1 MNTNK
6 EIPIFYSVDDNY
18 IPCLAVA
25 LESLIAHTSR
35 DNNYRIIILNTGISN
50 ENVAKIMKYEST
62 NVKISFED
70 ISSKMQKLEKELE
83 LRIRDYYTITIYY
96 RLFIASLF
104 PQIDKAI
111 YLDADM
117 LVLDDVAK
125 IYNVDMGN
133 NLIEAIFIGLSAGAA
148 ATGVNQ
154 VGRQLTKNEQYDASA
169 TVLDL
174 KKFID
179 SIDVPEDINNDIPCD
194 GNIDNTQEAI
204 NTNISSD
211 VDEVV
216 PSETDEND
224 K

>member
-1 MNTNK
+1 MLQFSILTIGTFVTMLDSISILICKICFNK
-6 EIPIFYSVDDNY
+6 DIKKIVPI
-18 IPCLAVA
+18 L
-25 LESLIAHTSR
+25 SLIFG
-35 DNNYRIIILNTGISN
+35 LGLGI
-50 ENVAKIMKYEST
+50 AG
-62 NVKISFED
+62 
-70 ISSKMQKLEKELE
+70 
-83 LRIRDYYTITIYY
+83 YYT
-96 RLFIASLF
+96 
-104 PQIDKAI
+104 P
-111 YLDADM
+111 
-117 LVLDDVAK
+117 
-125 IYNVDMGN
+125 NVDMGN
-133 NLIEAIFIGLSAGAA
+133 NLLEAIFIGLSAGAA

>member
-1 MNTNK
+1 MLQFSILTIGTFVTMLDSISILICK
-6 EIPIFYSVDDNY
+6 ICFKKDIKKIVPI
-18 IPCLAVA
+18 L
-25 LESLIAHTSR
+25 SLIFG
-35 DNNYRIIILNTGISN
+35 LGLGI
-50 ENVAKIMKYEST
+50 AG
-62 NVKISFED
+62 
-70 ISSKMQKLEKELE
+70 
-83 LRIRDYYTITIYY
+83 YYT
-96 RLFIASLF
+96 
-104 PQIDKAI
+104 PD
-111 YLDADM
+111 
-117 LVLDDVAK
+117 
-125 IYNVDMGN
+125 VDMGN

-179 SIDVPEDINNDIPCD
+179 SIDVPEDINNDIPCG
-194 GNIDNTQEAI
+194 GNIGNTQETI

-211 VDEVV
+211 VVEVV

>member
-1 MNTNK
+1 MLQFSILTIGTFVTMLDSISILICK
-6 EIPIFYSVDDNY
+6 ICFKKDIKKIVPI
-18 IPCLAVA
+18 L
-25 LESLIAHTSR
+25 SLIFGLA
-35 DNNYRIIILNTGISN
+35 LGI
-50 ENVAKIMKYEST
+50 AG
-62 NVKISFED
+62 
-70 ISSKMQKLEKELE
+70 
-83 LRIRDYYTITIYY
+83 YYT
-96 RLFIASLF
+96 
-104 PQIDKAI
+104 PD
-111 YLDADM
+111 
-117 LVLDDVAK
+117 
-125 IYNVDMGN
+125 VDMGN

-179 SIDVPEDINNDIPCD
+179 SIDVPENINNDIPCD
-194 GNIDNTQEAI
+194 GNIVNTQEAI

-211 VDEVV
+211 EVV

>member
-1 MNTNK
+1 MLQFSILTIGTFVTMLDSISILTCK
-6 EIPIFYSVDDNY
+6 ICFKKDIKKIVPI
-18 IPCLAVA
+18 L
-25 LESLIAHTSR
+25 SLIFGLA
-35 DNNYRIIILNTGISN
+35 LGI
-50 ENVAKIMKYEST
+50 AG
-62 NVKISFED
+62 
-70 ISSKMQKLEKELE
+70 
-83 LRIRDYYTITIYY
+83 YYT
-96 RLFIASLF
+96 
-104 PQIDKAI
+104 PD
-111 YLDADM
+111 
-117 LVLDDVAK
+117 
-125 IYNVDMGN
+125 VDMGN

-194 GNIDNTQEAI
+194 GNIVNTQEAI

-211 VDEVV
+211 EVV

>member
-1 MNTNK
+1 
-6 EIPIFYSVDDNY
+6 
-18 IPCLAVA
+18 
-25 LESLIAHTSR
+25 
-35 DNNYRIIILNTGISN
+35 
-50 ENVAKIMKYEST
+50 
-62 NVKISFED
+62 
-70 ISSKMQKLEKELE
+70 
-83 LRIRDYYTITIYY
+83 
-96 RLFIASLF
+96 
-104 PQIDKAI
+104 
-111 YLDADM
+111 
-117 LVLDDVAK
+117 
-125 IYNVDMGN
+125 MGN